1 MKIGSFIAIKKDS
14 FQWPIS
20 VTNQNRQLLLGNYV
34 GNHISLFI
42 VRHRFYVQL
51 CNTLMTL
58 NSRASLP
65 FKRFHNPISLS
76 GAWNEIELESGVLI
90 SQTADLEPI
99 QIWPPHWDLTN
110 PDWRPAGSSY
120 SILIPEILEF
130 HLTQATRLWGYY
142 IQISK
147 THIPISPKYLRLCQT
162 PARLWLG

>member
-1 MKIGSFIAIKKDS
+1 MKIGSFFAIKEDF
-14 FQWPIS
+14 FQWLIS
-20 VTNQNRQLLLGNYV
+20 MTNQNRQLVLGNPV
-34 GNHISLFI
+34 GSHNLLFVI
-42 VRHRFYVQL
+42 VNVFAMSSPFY
-51 CNTLMTL
+51 
-58 NSRASLP
+58 SRASLS
-65 FKRFHNPISLS
+65 FKKFHNPISLS

-142 IQISK
+142 IQDSK
-147 THIPISPKYLRLCQT
+147 THIPISPCQT
-162 PARLWLG
+162 QARLWSF